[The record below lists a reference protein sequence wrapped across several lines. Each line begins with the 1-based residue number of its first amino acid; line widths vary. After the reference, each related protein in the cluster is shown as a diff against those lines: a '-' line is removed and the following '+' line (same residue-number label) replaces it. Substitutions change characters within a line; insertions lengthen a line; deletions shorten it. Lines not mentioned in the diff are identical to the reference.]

1 VPDGAGTNDEGGKV
15 MSELGIDQRQAE
27 AEDVVRALFLTA
39 EGRINPYPHYHRLRA
54 LSPVH
59 HSTTLNAWL
68 LTRYA
73 DCRAALRDPRLEKH
87 FADSLDVRAP
97 GWRDRESL
105 KWAANVMLNLDG
117 PAHTRLRR
125 LVVREFTTRTV
136 QALRP
141 RVEQTVDE
149 LLDSMLE
156 HDAGELME
164 EFAFKLPISLIGA
177 LLGVPAEDR
186 AQFRDLTRALTG
198 VFEVTADA
206 AMLDAADAAA
216 RRFAEYFSGLIAAKR
231 ANPSDDLLSRLVL
244 QDAVQDV
251 EEGEADRLTDEELV
265 RLASLLFVA
274 GYETTT
280 NLIGSGFLSLLSQ
293 PDQMEAI
300 RNHPELA
307 ENVAD
312 ELIRHDASFQ
322 LTTRYATA
330 DVSFDDVTIPAGDA
344 VYVLLAAANRDPEQ
358 FPEPD
363 RIDVTRENARALSF
377 GGGVHLCLGAPLAGL
392 ELEIVFQK
400 LAQRFATIEL
410 GEVPPFHDRLSFRA
424 PAAVPLKLRA
434 SASAGTTSLAAR
446 PDGDDTQWREDYRR
460 QMDEQGIELPADE
473 LAARVALL
481 QRVPFFRPCSPDDLA
496 MLARTAYPI
505 SFDPGEALTVSG
517 HESPDCYVIAAGE
530 ASVAIDGQQ
539 IRTVTSDDVVGE
551 RGLILGEKRSADVT
565 AITHMITY
573 AVSRELLQKVLDES
587 PEVLAYMQ
595 AQVKRRYDS

>member
-1 VPDGAGTNDEGGKV
+1 
-15 MSELGIDQRQAE
+15 MSGSGIDERLAA
-27 AEDVVRALFLTA
+27 AEDVVRELFLTP
-39 EGRINPYPHYHRLRA
+39 EGRIDPYPHYHRLRE

-87 FADSLDVRAP
+87 FADTLDVRAP
-97 GWRDRESL
+97 GWRGRESL
-105 KWAANVMLNLDG
+105 NWAANVMLNLDG

-186 AQFRDLTRALTG
+186 SQFRDLTRALTA

-206 AMLDAADAAA
+206 AMLDAADVAA
-216 RRFAEYFSGLIAAKR
+216 RRFAEYFGSLIERKR

-251 EEGEADRLTDEELV
+251 EEGEADRLTDEELI

-330 DVSFDDVTIPAGDA
+330 DVAFGDLTIPAGDA

-358 FPEPD
+358 FPDPD
-363 RIDVTRENARALSF
+363 RIDITRENARALSF

-410 GEVPPFHDRLSFRA
+410 GDVPPFHDRLSFRA
-424 PAAVPLKLRA
+424 PTAVPLRLRA
-434 SASAGTTSLAAR
+434 TASTSASLAAR

-460 QMDEQGIELPADE
+460 QMDEQGADLPAAE
-473 LAARVALL
+473 LEARVALL

-530 ASVAIDGQQ
+530 ADVAIDGQH

-565 AITHMITY
+565 AITHMIAY

-595 AQVKRRYDS
+595 ALVKRRYDS

>member
-1 VPDGAGTNDEGGKV
+1 
-15 MSELGIDQRQAE
+15 MSQSDIDDRQSA
-27 AEDVVRALFLTA
+27 AEDVVRQLFLTS
-39 EGRINPYPHYHRLRA
+39 EGRIDPYPHYHRLRA

-87 FADSLDVRAP
+87 FADTLDVRAP

-105 KWAANVMLNLDG
+105 NWAANVMLNLDG

-149 LLDSMLE
+149 LLDNMLE

-177 LLGVPAEDR
+177 LLGVPAQDR
-186 AQFRDLTRALTG
+186 PQFRELTRALTG

-206 AMLDAADAAA
+206 AMLDAADAAT
-216 RRFAEYFSGLIAAKR
+216 RRFTEYFDQLIEIKR

-251 EEGEADRLTDEELV
+251 EDGEADRLTNDELC

-274 GYETTT
+274 GFETTT
-280 NLIGSGFLSLLSQ
+280 NLIGSGFLSLLAQ
-293 PDQMEAI
+293 PEQMEAI

-330 DVSFDDVTIPAGDA
+330 DVTFDDVTIPAGDA
-344 VYVLLAAANRDPEQ
+344 IYVLLAAANRDPEQ

-363 RIDVTRENARALSF
+363 RVDITRENARALSF

-424 PAAVPLKLRA
+424 PAAVPLKLRVA
-434 SASAGTTSLAAR
+434 PSSTVSLAAR

-460 QMDEQGIELPADE
+460 QMDEQGVDVTAEE

-517 HESPDCYVIAAGE
+517 HESPDCYIIAAGE
-530 ASVAIDGQQ
+530 ADVVIDGRLV
-539 IRTVTSDDVVGE
+539 RTVTADDVVGE
-551 RGLILGEKRSADVT
+551 RGLILGERRSADVT
-565 AITHMITY
+565 ATTHMITY
-573 AVSRELLQKVLDES
+573 AVSRDLLQKVLDES
-587 PEVLAYMQ
+587 PEVLAFMQ